1 MLKKLFGKKET
12 LENLVSPITGNILK
26 IEAVPD
32 DMFSQKM
39 LGDGIA
45 VEPTEG
51 IVVSP
56 LDGEVVQFFPTKHAV
71 GIQGNNGL
79 EVLIHIGLET
89 VALNGEGFEGYV
101 QQGDKVRAGDK
112 LISFDLELI
121 KEKADSIVSPVV
133 ITNFDQVQ
141 ELVKSEGST
150 ANHGESVL
158 LKVKIK

>member
-1 MLKKLFGKKET
+1 M
-12 LENLVSPITGNILK
+12 
-26 IEAVPD
+26 
-32 DMFSQKM
+32 
-39 LGDGIA
+39 
-45 VEPTEG
+45 
-51 IVVSP
+51 VSP

-71 GIQGNNGL
+71 GIRGNNGL

-141 ELVKSEGST
+141 ELVKSEDST